1 MRVLTDP
8 AETGAVTICLPE
20 DVQAET
26 IEVPEEFLAD
36 REWHI
41 RRPRPDFGL
50 SAVAAR
56 AIANSKRPFIVAGGG
71 IVYSDAHAALA
82 KFVEATGIPVGVS
95 QAGMGSLPWDHPQM
109 CGSVGATG
117 TTAANRLAKE
127 ADLVIGIGTR
137 YSDFTTASR
146 SIFQNPDVKFINI
159 NVTAFD
165 AFKHGSAIPVV
176 ADARTALEE
185 LTHELTTFK
194 VSADY
199 AKQIADENKIWDSIV
214 DAAFVDQKLAKPS
227 QSEIIGAV
235 QAATDPRDVLVG
247 AAGSL
252 PGDLHKLWRVRDPL
266 GYHMEYAFS
275 CMGYEIAAGLGVAR
289 ADSSRT
295 PVVMMGD
302 GSYLMMHTELV
313 TAVAEGLKFIVV
325 LVQNHGFASIGHL
338 SEDIGSQRYGT
349 KYRFRDSKSNNHET
363 GDVLPIDLATNA
375 ESLGMNVIRIAE
387 SPNAIADLS
396 EAMKVAKAHPT
407 ATLIHI
413 NSDPLLYAPGGE
425 AWWEVPIPE
434 ISTLESTQKA
444 FANYKEARKVQKKYL
459 GKGSI
464 ERN

>member
-1 MRVLTDP
+1 M
-8 AETGAVTICLPE
+8 
-20 DVQAET
+20 
-26 IEVPEEFLAD
+26 
-36 REWHI
+36 
-41 RRPRPDFGL
+41 
-50 SAVAAR
+50 
-56 AIANSKRPFIVAGGG
+56 
-71 IVYSDAHAALA
+71 
-82 KFVEATGIPVGVS
+82 
-95 QAGMGSLPWDHPQM
+95 
-109 CGSVGATG
+109 
-117 TTAANRLAKE
+117 
-127 ADLVIGIGTR
+127 
-137 YSDFTTASR
+137 
-146 SIFQNPDVKFINI
+146 KFINI

-185 LTHELTTFK
+185 LTTELSKFK

-199 AKQIADENKIWDSIV
+199 AKQIADENKQWDAIV

-235 QAATDPRDVLVG
+235 LAATDPRDVLVG

-349 KYRFRDSKSNNHET
+349 KYRFRDSKSNNHEA
-363 GDVLPIDLATNA
+363 GDVLPVDLATNA

-387 SPNAIADLS
+387 TTNAIADLS
-396 EAMKVAKAHPT
+396 TAMKVAKAHPT

-444 FANYKEARKVQKKYL
+444 YASYTQARKAQKKYL
-459 GKGSI
+459 GKGAS